1 MNDITNNNNDTNT
14 NTNLDDPDAKVILN
28 VPASTRDPLHPT
40 RDFQQ
45 RELAEIPTYGLELK
59 ELSRRMPYQPS
70 SHSTLFGSGD
80 RNLQGPRTLNFDP
93 RVTVWG
99 NISQRVD
106 QAHQSDYL
114 DNARWTMDHTTERDH
129 QQVISEYVTS
139 NTLPADLQNRE
150 AAITNTIVNPPEPE
164 FTTTT
169 TDKDIATDNRPA
181 MTAVDPG
188 WMDRRWASH
197 PGFFTPAE
205 CLALESLLSDQ
216 PTSALVGANG
226 AGRIRTDLRRTDIAW
241 INLDDSTRWVFDRLW
256 DAVGAANREFF
267 HYDIQH
273 LEALQYSIY
282 RAEDQGFYCPHYDW
296 GPSEQGLR
304 KISFTVQLSDPREY
318 AGGELLLH
326 VGETSPSVA
335 PKEQGSIT
343 VFPSWMY
350 HEVTPVTQGVRRA
363 LVGWFEGPA
372 YF

>member
-1 MNDITNNNNDTNT
+1 MNDITNTNNTNNNI
-14 NTNLDDPDAKVILN
+14 NLDDPDARVILTI
-28 VPASTRDPLHPT
+28 PASTRDPLHPT

-45 RELAEIPTYGLELK
+45 RELAEIPTYGLELR
-59 ELSRRMPYQPS
+59 ELSTRMPYQPS
-70 SHSTLFGSGD
+70 SHSTHFGSGD
-80 RNLQGPRTLNFDP
+80 RNLQGPPTLNFDP

-99 NISQRVD
+99 NISARVD
-106 QAHQSDYL
+106 QALESDYL
-114 DNARWTMDHTTERDH
+114 EGASWTMDHTTERDH
-129 QQVISEYVTS
+129 QQVITEYVSS

-150 AAITNTIVNPPEPE
+150 AAITNTVVNPPEPE

-169 TDKDIATDNRPA
+169 DATPA
-181 MTAVDPG
+181 VTPAVPPDMTRIDAG

-197 PGFFTPAE
+197 TGFFTPAE
-205 CLALESLLSDQ
+205 CLALESLLSDTPQ
-216 PTSALVGANG
+216 PASVGHNG
-226 AGRIRTDLRRTDIAW
+226 AGAIRTDLRRTDISW
-241 INLDDSTRWVFDRLW
+241 INLDAGSKWVFDRLW
-256 DAVGAANREFF
+256 DAVSAANREFF

-318 AGGELLLH
+318 AGGQLLLH
-326 VGETSPSVA
+326 VGETAPSVA
-335 PKEQGSIT
+335 PQQQGAIT

-350 HEVTPVTQGVRRA
+350 HEITPVTQGVRRA